1 MPEGLER
8 TDGHR
13 PAYCRAMVDLS
24 TEIAGIRLK
33 NPVMTASGTFGYGE
47 EFSRLIDLNRLGG
60 IVVKGLS
67 IEPMGGAASPRLEGT
82 PSGMLNAVGLQNV
95 GVGEFVSS
103 KLPLLR
109 GYRTRIFANVF
120 GFTTEEYVRVV
131 EVLNESEGLAGY
143 EINISC
149 PNVKCG
155 GQMYGSDPRATRE
168 VVEAVKSR
176 ARRPVVVKLSPNVT
190 DIRELARAAEDGGAD
205 ALSLVNTLTGMSVDV
220 ESFRPRLGNLTG
232 GLSGPAIKPVAL
244 RMVYEVVQAVRLPVV
259 AIGGIRTA
267 EDALEYLIVG
277 AKAVQVG
284 TANFVD
290 PRAPLKVIQG
300 LGAYCRRKGFSSIRS
315 VIGRFRAD

>member
-1 MPEGLER
+1 
-8 TDGHR
+8 
-13 PAYCRAMVDLS
+13 MVDLR
-24 TEIAGIRLK
+24 TEFAGIRLK

-47 EFSRLIDLNRLGG
+47 EFSRLVDLNRLGG

-67 IEPMGGAASPRLEGT
+67 AKPMAGAEGPRLHGT
-82 PSGMLNAVGLQNV
+82 AMGMMNAVGLQNV

-109 GYRTRIFANVF
+109 DYRTCVFANVF
-120 GFTTEEYVRVV
+120 GFTTDEYVQVV

-143 EINISC
+143 ELNISC
-149 PNVKCG
+149 PNVKSG
-155 GQMYGSDPRATRE
+155 GLMYGSDPGATRE
-168 VVEAVKSR
+168 VVEAVKLR
-176 ARRPVVVKLSPNVT
+176 ARRPVLVKLSPNVT
-190 DIRELARAAEDGGAD
+190 DIREVARAAEDGGAD

-220 ESFRPRLGNLTG
+220 ESFRPRLGNVTG

-244 RMVYEVVQAVRLPVV
+244 RMVYEVVRTVGIPVV

-290 PRAPLKVIQG
+290 PQAPLKVIRG
-300 LGAYCRRKGFSSIRS
+300 LAAFCRRKGFPSISS
-315 VIGRFRAD
+315 VIGRLRVD

>member
-1 MPEGLER
+1 MPEGLEK
-8 TDGHR
+8 TDGTGPPLPSHGR
-13 PAYCRAMVDLS
+13 SEYRICWHQAEESGDDRQRHLWVRRGVQSVDRLEPA
-24 TEIAGIRLK
+24 
-33 NPVMTASGTFGYGE
+33 
-47 EFSRLIDLNRLGG
+47 GG

-103 KLPLLR
+103 RLPLLR

-244 RMVYEVVQAVRLPVV
+244 RMVYEVV
-259 AIGGIRTA
+259 
-267 EDALEYLIVG
+267 
-277 AKAVQVG
+277 
-284 TANFVD
+284 
-290 PRAPLKVIQG
+290 
-300 LGAYCRRKGFSSIRS
+300 RR
-315 VIGRFRAD
+315 

>member
-1 MPEGLER
+1 
-8 TDGHR
+8 
-13 PAYCRAMVDLS
+13 MVDLR
-24 TEIAGIRLK
+24 TEFAGIRLK

-47 EFSRLIDLNRLGG
+47 EFSRLVDLNRLGG

-67 IEPMGGAASPRLEGT
+67 KEPMAGAEGPRLHGAAM
-82 PSGMLNAVGLQNV
+82 GMMNAVGLQNV
-95 GVGEFVSS
+95 GVGEFVSA

-109 GYRTRIFANVF
+109 GYRTCVFANVF
-120 GFTTEEYVRVV
+120 GFTTEEYVQVV
-131 EVLNESEGLAGY
+131 EVLNEAEGLAGY
-143 EINISC
+143 ELNISC
-149 PNVKCG
+149 PNVKSG
-155 GQMYGSDPRATRE
+155 GLMYGSDPGATRE
-168 VVEAVKSR
+168 VVEAVKLR
-176 ARRPVVVKLSPNVT
+176 ARRPVLVKLSPNVT

-220 ESFRPRLGNLTG
+220 ESFRPRLGNVTG

-244 RMVYEVVQAVRLPVV
+244 RMVYEVVRAVGIPVV

-290 PRAPLKVIQG
+290 PQAPLKVIRG
-300 LGAYCRRKGFSSIRS
+300 LGDYCRRKGFGSIRS
-315 VIGRFRAD
+315 VIGRLRDD